1 MLWLSRSTDPVFSMC
16 LAEVGYVII
25 TKEIQGADLGR
36 TTADR
41 LRERR
46 ANLKRELNEAYHASR
61 LANI

>member
-1 MLWLSRSTDPVFSMC
+1 MC